1 MKSAEAAVKY
11 LKKKIE
17 ASTKRL
23 SVEVDDSLHSGL
35 EGNKREMRESNNYF
49 SFNEG
54 IVTEQTSS
62 IRERY
67 PDGSFHHLF
76 WDQQVKALATT
87 PKQRRW
93 HPMLIRWCLHLKML
107 STSAYESLRGILQ
120 LPCGRTLQDYTRWV
134 KADCGV
140 QPEVVEQLQDEAKI
154 DSLEE
159 WQKYVAVLF
168 DEMKIK
174 EGIVY
179 SKSDCRIVGY
189 VNFGSTNN
197 DLLINEISMDDLP
210 VAKHMLMFVVRGV
223 FIRMKFPYAQF
234 ATADLSAD
242 LLYPI
247 VWEVIRSLECAGF
260 KVISVTGDKASTNR
274 TFFRM
279 NQSKT
284 GRKTVHK
291 IENPYSKDQRFVYFL
306 SDVPHLI
313 KTTRN
318 CWSNSFGHS
327 FKRALWVNDAL
338 TISNIDVCI

>member
-1 MKSAEAAVKY
+1 M
-11 LKKKIE
+11 
-17 ASTKRL
+17 
-23 SVEVDDSLHSGL
+23 EVDDSLHSGL
-35 EGNKREMRESNNYF
+35 EGNKISVRERERVTILCAS
-49 SFNEG
+49 SNEG
-54 IVTEQTSS
+54 IVTEQNAS
-62 IRERY
+62 IREKY

-134 KADCGV
+134 KGDCGV
-140 QPEVVEQLQDEAKI
+140 QPEVTEHELQDEAKI

-197 DLLINEISMDDLP
+197 DLLINEKSIDDLP

-223 FIRMKFPYAQF
+223 FSFLIC
-234 ATADLSAD
+234 TICNS
-242 LLYPI
+242 
-247 VWEVIRSLECAGF
+247 
-260 KVISVTGDKASTNR
+260 
-274 TFFRM
+274 
-279 NQSKT
+279 
-284 GRKTVHK
+284 
-291 IENPYSKDQRFVYFL
+291 RFV
-306 SDVPHLI
+306 S
-313 KTTRN
+313 
-318 CWSNSFGHS
+318 
-327 FKRALWVNDAL
+327 
-338 TISNIDVCI
+338 